1 MLISYFLSLLLYF
14 ISHCFVSAVLCVLSY
29 DRICH
34 LINRDQSRTN
44 FQGHLHMQPRIPDN
58 RLRNVFNSIFIYCV
72 MSIFM
77 LVFMMKMMI
86 IVIFVTTSSITMT
99 TVTVQAPRSEY
110 AKQQGCGQTKNPI
123 ARKKVGTAITT
134 RMMILCHA
142 ECWWLFWANMAGSYY
157 CVWLLLFYFLPSTTI
172 DCQCSSV
179 PSTGKQTIFIF
190 TQLSA
195 IVWSLFHISEP
206 WGVCTFN
213 NFFRT
218 HHYHPFRRVLISEGV
233 DFPFSR
239 EKSPESRLFLI
250 SQPCPWI
257 RHNPTL
263 IPSQTLF
270 FFFSTHIWAP
280 THPSPLKQPLFAPY
294 VIMLTYHHNLIL

>member
-1 MLISYFLSLLLYF
+1 MLNADD
-14 ISHCFVSAVLCVLSY
+14 CFEP
-29 DRICH
+29 
-34 LINRDQSRTN
+34 TW
-44 FQGHLHMQPRIPDN
+44 
-58 RLRNVFNSIFIYCV
+58 
-72 MSIFM
+72 
-77 LVFMMKMMI
+77 LVPI
-86 IVIFVTTSSITMT
+86 IV
-99 TVTVQAPRSEY
+99 
-110 AKQQGCGQTKNPI
+110 CD
-123 ARKKVGTAITT
+123 
-134 RMMILCHA
+134 C
-142 ECWWLFWANMAGSYY
+142 Y
-157 CVWLLLFYFLPSTTI
+157 CFTLPSTTI

-280 THPSPLKQPLFAPY
+280 THPSPLNQTPFLLP
-294 VIMLTYHHNLIL
+294 MLSCSPITTSQFFNAT

>member
-1 MLISYFLSLLLYF
+1 MKIITHWKGPEERVCQATGMWSNQEPYCKKKGLHSDN
-14 ISHCFVSAVLCVLSY
+14 HQLCY
-29 DRICH
+29 
-34 LINRDQSRTN
+34 
-44 FQGHLHMQPRIPDN
+44 
-58 RLRNVFNSIFIYCV
+58 
-72 MSIFM
+72 
-77 LVFMMKMMI
+77 
-86 IVIFVTTSSITMT
+86 
-99 TVTVQAPRSEY
+99 
-110 AKQQGCGQTKNPI
+110 
-123 ARKKVGTAITT
+123 
-134 RMMILCHA
+134 A
-142 ECWWLFWANMAGSYY
+142 ECWWLFWANMAGSY
-157 CVWLLLFYFLPSTTI
+157 CFTLPSTTI
-172 DCQCSSV
+172 DCQRSSV

-280 THPSPLKQPLFAPY
+280 THPSPLSQTPFLLL
-294 VIMLTYHHNLIL
+294 MLSCSPITTSQFFNAT

>member
-1 MLISYFLSLLLYF
+1 MWSNQEPYCKKKGLHSDN
-14 ISHCFVSAVLCVLSY
+14 HQLCY
-29 DRICH
+29 
-34 LINRDQSRTN
+34 
-44 FQGHLHMQPRIPDN
+44 
-58 RLRNVFNSIFIYCV
+58 
-72 MSIFM
+72 
-77 LVFMMKMMI
+77 
-86 IVIFVTTSSITMT
+86 
-99 TVTVQAPRSEY
+99 
-110 AKQQGCGQTKNPI
+110 
-123 ARKKVGTAITT
+123 
-134 RMMILCHA
+134 A
-142 ECWWLFWANMAGSYY
+142 ECWWLFWANMADSYY
-157 CVWLLLFYFLPSTTI
+157 FVWLLLFLPSTTI

-280 THPSPLKQPLFAPY
+280 TPPSPLNQTPLFAPY
-294 VIMLTYHHNLIL
+294 VIMLTYHHKPIL